1 MCRVLEVSTSGYYKW
16 RKREPSKRA
25 QEDQVLTEKI
35 KQVHVQSRGTYGS
48 PRVHAELQEEGVR
61 VGVNRVA
68 RLMREAGIRGVSRR
82 KGHATTVRSPAA
94 APAPDLVQ
102 RDFTAD
108 GPDELWVAD
117 VTYVPTGAGFLYL
130 AVVLDAFS
138 RRIVG
143 WAMANHLRKE
153 LVISALEMA
162 LEQRDPEGVIHH
174 SDRGC
179 QYTSIA
185 FGARCGEV
193 GIQPSMG
200 TSCYDNALCE
210 SFFATLECELI
221 DRKRFRTRAEAR
233 MAIFRFVEGWYNP
246 HRRHSALDYESP
258 MKYEQKYLAEVA
270 DRKLQTVH

>member
-16 RKREPSKRA
+16 RKRKPSKRA